1 MASRNFSAC
10 QPDTRKTMNPSDAGV
25 QPVKILSLTSRGVL
39 VPLNFTLGTSAAIV
53 RTVPLLLVDLVT
65 DDGVT
70 GHAYAFCYR
79 PSGAR
84 AIAAHLAEAFELMAN
99 NAVTPYDASRS
110 LARQFALLGVTGTV
124 RMALSLFDMA
134 LWDALA
140 QSGKMAVATLLGS
153 TPRDLPAYDS
163 RGLGLMEPG
172 RLSKEAEA
180 LLAKGLKAVK
190 LRLGYPSG
198 EEDIAALRAV
208 RRAAGD
214 AVAIMVDY
222 NQALTPAEAIARG
235 RQLEEEGIYWLAEPI
250 SHEDYEAYAVITRE
264 LSVPIQIGENFNGP
278 EGMLHA
284 LSARASDYVM
294 PDVARIGGV
303 TGWMQAA
310 ALAAAKGVEMSSHLM
325 PEVSAQLLSATATA
339 HWLEYVDWADAL
351 LQEPLRIRDGK
362 VLTSQ
367 RPGSGIAW
375 DEDRIRKLETI

>member
-1 MASRNFSAC
+1 MT
-10 QPDTRKTMNPSDAGV
+10 PTDAGV
-25 QPVKILSLTSRGVL
+25 RPLKLRSVTSRGVL

-65 DDGVT
+65 DVGAT

-84 AIAAHLAEAFELMAN
+84 AVAAHLAEAFDLLADK
-99 NAVTPYDASRS
+99 AVTPYDASRS

-124 RMALSLFDMA
+124 RMTLSLFDMA

-140 QSGKMAVATLLGS
+140 QSKQMPLATLLGS
-153 TPRDLPAYDS
+153 TPRDIQAYDS
-163 RGLGLMEPG
+163 RGLGLMEPD

-180 LLAKGLKAVK
+180 LFAKGLKAVK
-190 LRLGYPSG
+190 LRLGYPSAR
-198 EEDIAALRAV
+198 EDIAALKAV
-208 RRAAGD
+208 RRAVGD

-235 RQLEEEGIYWLAEPI
+235 RQLENEGIYWLEEPI
-250 SHEDYEAYAVITRE
+250 SHEDYEAYAGITRE
-264 LSVPIQIGENFNGP
+264 LAVPVQIGENFNGP
-278 EGMLHA
+278 DGMLHA
-284 LSARASDYVM
+284 LGARASDYVM

-310 ALAAAKGVEMSSHLM
+310 AVAAAKGVEMSSHLM
-325 PEVSAQLLSATATA
+325 PEVSAQLLSATPTA

-351 LQEPLRIRDGK
+351 LQEPLQILDGK
-362 VLTSQ
+362 AVTSQ

-375 DEDRIRKLETI
+375 DEDKIRKLEMI